1 MSYDFTSWKDTW
13 YATASEEDRKLF
25 RDWFTGVIR
34 NERVNVCFI
43 KADGTERW
51 LHCSL
56 HPDLIPADKLQK
68 EEAAPRKR
76 SEDALSVW
84 DIDKQDWRSFRFDR
98 VKQFSFNLGDLHV

>member
-1 MSYDFTSWKDTW
+1 MSYDFSTWHDGW
-13 YATASEEDRKLF
+13 YATASEADRKLF
-25 RDWFTGVIR
+25 REWLTNVIR
-34 NERVNVCFI
+34 TERVNINFV

-84 DIDKQDWRSFRFDR
+84 DLEKQDWRSFRFDR